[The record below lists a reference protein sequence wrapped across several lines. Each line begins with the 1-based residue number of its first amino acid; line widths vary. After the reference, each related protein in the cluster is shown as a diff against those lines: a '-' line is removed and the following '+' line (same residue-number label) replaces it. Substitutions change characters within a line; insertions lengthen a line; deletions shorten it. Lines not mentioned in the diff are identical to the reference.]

1 MQFARLAELSNLTT
15 QIQESQAKDPGAV
28 RELFAAIMELL
39 EDAQSIAD
47 RLPTG
52 DEIEYEDF
60 DDLHDKLSDALS
72 RLKSKMMTNAV
83 SAGGNGGEDR
93 RALVASLELLTQSI
107 DHLELATKILFKGFL
122 SHLPKELDEIVRK
135 FEIMENTV
143 LMSMEHEANG
153 FNDPDEM
160 HSNYEMDAESQ
171 REEDEAKEA
180 ERHQR

>member
-15 QIQESQAKDPGAV
+15 QIQESQAKDPDAV

-39 EDAQSIAD
+39 EDAQEITD
-47 RLPTG
+47 RLPVG

-122 SHLPKELDEIVRK
+122 SHLPNELDEIIRK

-143 LMSMEHEANG
+143 LMSIGQEANG
-153 FNDPDEM
+153 FNDEHEM
-160 HSNYEMDAESQ
+160 HANYEPDAES
-171 REEDEAKEA
+171 RAEDEEYA
-180 ERHQR
+180 RHQR